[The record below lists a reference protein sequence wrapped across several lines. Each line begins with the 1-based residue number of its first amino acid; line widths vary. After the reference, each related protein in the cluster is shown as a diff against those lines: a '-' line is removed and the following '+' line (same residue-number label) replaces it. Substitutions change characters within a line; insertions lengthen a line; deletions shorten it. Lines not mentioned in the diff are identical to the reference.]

1 MWDYLLELDPDVALL
16 QEVGDVSPALRDSY
30 ACELVPAAW
39 KHGER
44 LKFSTGLLVRGEIM
58 RTVSLTS
65 SIAWLGDVLARFGVN
80 LVGREVRPDAG
91 LVLTAISVHSP
102 AWPVDQD
109 LPEDLDTSAVRLS
122 ANPDLW
128 LTDVLWACLKHRPP
142 APAEPRI
149 VGGDLN
155 SSPTF
160 DVRRPWAGN
169 QETLD
174 RMADL
179 GFVECLRT
187 SQGRPTPTFRHS
199 KGSIKHQIDHLFVT
213 QALAERLTF
222 CSVGSHERVI
232 DSWLSDHLPI
242 VAQFRREPSD
252 QNAGTSQ

>member
-1 MWDYLLELDPDVALL
+1 M
-16 QEVGDVSPALRDSY
+16 SPALRDSY

-187 SQGRPTPTFRHS
+187 SQGRPTPTFRAFE
-199 KGSIKHQIDHLFVT
+199 GLHQASDRSSLRYPGTGRAAHVLLRR
-213 QALAERLTF
+213 LARARHRLLAQRSPAHRRAVPARTLGPERGNES
-222 CSVGSHERVI
+222 CSVPARPPR
-232 DSWLSDHLPI
+232 L
-242 VAQFRREPSD
+242 R
-252 QNAGTSQ
+252 